1 MPFTT
6 SARNALR
13 RLAPRLRI
21 GPASDAPGKVCSRTC
36 GRRADFPSSGLK
48 SVLSV
53 DDRWLASRRPRP
65 STPSHTISCSVPAT
79 SLLPMASATLSLS
92 LARIGTGPTES
103 RMSLRATSS
112 TSPRTCVSASAPAD
126 SLVLNRRYSAR
137 NSCTAKSPS
146 GCDQPLNTEWHPSVD
161 GHSTCS
167 RIVRVIIKKERLTSN
182 KHECCKKSWLQNTAN
197 KCDTSLA
204 SGCSAVRGGGG
215 DIHPPDR

>member
-1 MPFTT
+1 MPLTT

-21 GPASDAPGKVCSRTC
+21 GPASDAPGNVCSRTW
-36 GRRADFPSSGLK
+36 GRRADFPSVK

-53 DDRWLASRRPRP
+53 EDRWMASRRPGP
-65 STPSHTISCSVPAT
+65 SPPSHTISCSVPAT
-79 SLLPMASATLSLS
+79 SRLPMASATLSLS

-112 TSPRTCVSASAPAD
+112 ASPRTCASASAPAD
-126 SLVLNRRYSAR
+126 SLNRRCSAR

-167 RIVRVIIKKERLTSN
+167 RITRVIIRKE
-182 KHECCKKSWLQNTAN
+182 K
-197 KCDTSLA
+197 
-204 SGCSAVRGGGG
+204 G
-215 DIHPPDR
+215 